1 VCPEA
6 AGKGQIPDSCKKDL
20 QGQGGQEKMNES
32 EMKVRI
38 LDLEER
44 VSKLE
49 DPVTRTDNAFE
60 KAAVELEELNTGDTT
75 ESEE

>member
-1 VCPEA
+1 
-6 AGKGQIPDSCKKDL
+6 
-20 QGQGGQEKMNES
+20 MNES